1 MVILVLAITVALSS
15 HRSNLQEKWKEYPF
29 LTRKGIDLIKEH
41 SLARTYIGMD
51 RYASYKEYGEDLW
64 RIGYGS
70 KKLGKRWV
78 SSSEK
83 ATKEE
88 IDFANLK
95 LLECFCG
102 ISLKE
107 AYNLELTSFSHILN
121 HLSNIFKEETPL
133 QQRFTMVDINGK
145 EVEFGFIPNIEEIT
159 LGEFVDL
166 EKYIQ
171 SWETMHKAM
180 AVLYRPV
187 TFKNKN
193 LYLIED
199 YKGIEKYSDPMLD
212 SHLNGSLGA
221 NVFFYHLGKGL
232 LRTLPSVLMH
242 QMKEMNQLLPQSPSQ
257 KSGDGLE

>member
-1 MVILVLAITVALSS
+1 MIKEIQLKIPNELSS
-15 HRSNLQEKWKEYPF
+15 VKLRQYQKYIKVANHDPDKEP
-29 LTRKGIDLIKEH
+29 
-41 SLARTYIGMD
+41 
-51 RYASYKEYGEDLW
+51 
-64 RIGYGS
+64 
-70 KKLGKRWV
+70 
-78 SSSEK
+78 
-83 ATKEE
+83 TKEE

-121 HLSNIFKEETPL
+121 HLSDIFKEETPL

-199 YKGIEKYSDPMLD
+199 YKGSEKYSDAMLD
-212 SHLNGSLGA
+212 SPLNASLGA
-221 NVFFYHLGKGL
+221 NVFFYHLGRELSSHLTHSLANQVKSDSPLRQTLEQNGVGINQFMRL
-232 LRTLPSVLMH
+232 LEGMSQNLRTLQNYPYFNV
-242 QMKEMNQLLPQSPSQ
+242 
-257 KSGDGLE
+257 